1 MSEVQLQIPR
11 ESIFKRAKIK
21 QIYQEVQNVYL
32 ETRLPF
38 VVGYSGGKDSTAT
51 VQLIWNALAQLPR
64 EKLEWPVF
72 IIASDTLVETPVIVD
87 HLNVTLRKMNE
98 AAIEQDLPFEAHK
111 VTPKTTDTFWVNLI
125 GRGYPAPTQKFR
137 WCTERMK
144 IQPANQF
151 ILDRAEEFG
160 QVVMV
165 LGSRKAESSSRAQ
178 ILTREEEKRSVTGT
192 ELRYHNVI
200 RKAYVYTPLQE
211 WLVDDVWTFLLQVPS
226 PYGGDNRGLQAMYR
240 SANAGECPL
249 VIDDTTPSCGNS
261 RFGCWTCTVVTRD
274 KSMEAMIDNGDE
286 WMLPLLE
293 FRDWLTITQVPE
305 NKHLYRE
312 HKRRNGRILIDAKSV
327 NGERLRGLRQIE
339 EHVENEGPNSIEAA
353 KLVYGPYKM
362 SFRKEM
368 LRRLLET
375 QETVRRDGPNPDEE
389 LITEDELHEIRRLW
403 RTESMDWDDSVP
415 QIYSEVTGKELD
427 WLQDDI
433 GAFSAQEYRVL
444 DELCIDANIPTELV
458 AKLLEQERQMQG
470 MHRRAKIFQ
479 RLDQVLSEDWRDEET
494 IRQTYNLPL
503 LEDGDETELL

>member
-1 MSEVQLQIPR
+1 MSETSLQIPK
-11 ESIFKRAKIK
+11 ESIFKRTKLD
-21 QIYQEVQNVYL
+21 QIYAEVQKVYL
-32 ETRLPF
+32 ETRLPL
-38 VVGYSGGKDSTAT
+38 VIGYSGGKDSTAT
-51 VQLIWNALAQLPR
+51 VQLVWNALAQIPR
-64 EKLEWPVF
+64 EQLEWPVY

-87 HLNVTLRKMNE
+87 HLNVTLSKMNKSAE
-98 AAIEQDLPFEAHK
+98 EQGLPFEAHK
-111 VTPKTTDTFWVNLI
+111 VVPKTTDTFWVNLI

-151 ILDRAEEFG
+151 ILDRTEEFG

-165 LGSRKAESSSRAQ
+165 LGSRKAESASRAQ
-178 ILTREEEKRSVTGT
+178 IINREEEKRSVTGS

-200 RKAYVYTPLQE
+200 RKAYVYTPIQE
-211 WLVDDVWTFLLQVPS
+211 WLVDDVWTYLLQVPS
-226 PYGGDNRGLQAMYR
+226 PYGGDNRALQAMYR
-240 SANAGECPL
+240 SANQDECPL

-274 KSMEAMIDNGDE
+274 KSMEAMIDNGQE

-293 FRDWLTITQVPE
+293 FRDWLTLTQVPAD
-305 NKHLYRE
+305 KYKYRE
-312 HKRRNGRILIDAKSV
+312 HKRRNGRILIDATSIA
-327 NGERLRGLRQIE
+327 GERLRGLRQIE
-339 EHVENEGPNSIEAA
+339 EHVENEGDASIETA

-368 LRRLLET
+368 LHRLLET
-375 QETVRRDGPNPDEE
+375 QEIVRRDGPNPNEE
-389 LITEDELHEIRRLW
+389 LITEAELHEIRRLW
-403 RTESMDWDDSVP
+403 RTESMDWEDSVP
-415 QIYSEVTGKELD
+415 QIYYDVTGHELD

-433 GAFSAQEYRVL
+433 GAFSAPEYKLL
-444 DELCIDANIPTELV
+444 DEICGDSNIPTELV

-494 IRQTYNLPL
+494 IRKQYNLPSR
-503 LEDGDETELL
+503 EDTDETESL